1 MIADAVQ
8 NVNLFRSSEIDLLE
22 GKDLKR
28 PDVFAGLYRQFYDD
42 IFRYC
47 VHRLF
52 DRSTAED
59 ITSEVFFKAVE
70 HIEDFKG
77 TEIQFRNWLYKIAT
91 NAVNEN
97 LRRKVRRE
105 AVIKIVSETSADR
118 AVEDFPALT
127 DENDKRLLL
136 VKQAIF
142 ELKPKYQTVITL
154 HFFENLKL
162 TEIADV
168 LSSRPGTIRS
178 QLARALAKLRKKL
191 GPAWQEV

>member
-1 MIADAVQ
+1 MIADTVQ
-8 NVNLFRSSEIDLLE
+8 STNLFRSSEIDLLE
-22 GKDLKR
+22 GKDLRR

-77 TEIQFRNWLYKIAT
+77 TEIQFRNWLYTIAT
-91 NAVNEN
+91 NAINN
-97 LRRKVRRE
+97 HIRKKVRR
-105 AVIKIVSETSADR
+105 D
-118 AVEDFPALT
+118 ALT
-127 DENDKRLLL
+127 SIFVQKAAYNYEDCKSGEKIPEERLVLL
-136 VKQAIF
+136 QKAIF
-142 ELKPKYQTVITL
+142 ELKPKYQTIITL
-154 HFFENLKL
+154 RFFENLKL
-162 TEIADV
+162 TEIAEV
-168 LSSRPGTIRS
+168 LSSRPSTVRS

-191 GPAWQEV
+191 GPVWREV